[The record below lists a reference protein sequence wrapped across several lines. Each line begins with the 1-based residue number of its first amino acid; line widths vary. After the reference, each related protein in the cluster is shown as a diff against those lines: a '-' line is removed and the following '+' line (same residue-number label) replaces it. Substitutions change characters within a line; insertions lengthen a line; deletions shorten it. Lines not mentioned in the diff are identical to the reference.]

1 MEESIGEIMKLFKK
15 LDHNLWTALVILVV
29 SLIGFASSCFL
40 ISGEYQDIPFGFLL
54 SGGIIS
60 LVHVISYFL
69 ALIDLRR
76 GTATFTILSMGI
88 RLVVLITSLLLIILM
103 YYKWDIKLF
112 NVFVFIGIYTLGI
125 IVLCFSFVI
134 RKEGKEENA

>member
-15 LDHNLWTALVILVV
+15 LDHNLWTALVVLVV
-29 SLIGFASSCFL
+29 SLIGFVSSCFL
-40 ISGEYQDIPFGFLL
+40 ISSEYQDIPFGFLL

-88 RLVVLITSLLLIILM
+88 RLVVLITSLLLIIL
-103 YYKWDIKLF
+103 IKSY
-112 NVFVFIGIYTLGI
+112 ID
-125 IVLCFSFVI
+125 
-134 RKEGKEENA
+134 